1 MTTRLVTSR
10 GPEPDEGAPIDPRES
25 TGVLIARVR
34 QGDERARDRLD
45 RRYRSALRLW
55 AHGRLP
61 MKARDLMDTED
72 LVQTALARAYRS
84 LDRFEDRRDG
94 AFLAY
99 VRQILLNRIRDEARR
114 VRHAPTHSELTE
126 QIQGEDASPLELAVR
141 RDQLDH
147 YEAALENLNPM
158 QREAIILR
166 LELGFPYREIA
177 ESLGLPTGNA
187 ARMLTARGLVHLTQI
202 LKG

>member
-1 MTTRLVTSR
+1 MTIPLVRSR
-10 GPEPDEGAPIDPRES
+10 NPGPHEGVPVDPQES
-25 TGVLIARVR
+25 TGALIARVR

-45 RRYRSALRLW
+45 RRFRSALRLW

-61 MKARDLMDTED
+61 RKARDLVDTED

-114 VRHAPTHSELTE
+114 VRHAPAHSELTE
-126 QIQGEDASPLELAVR
+126 HIQGEDTSPLELAVR
-141 RDQLDH
+141 RDQLDQ
-147 YEAALENLNPM
+147 YEAALETLNPM

-187 ARMLTARGLVHLTQI
+187 ARVLTARGLVHLTHA